1 MKRPSFQFYPA
12 DWRNNAKLRRCS
24 EAARG
29 AWMDVLCLMHDS
41 DEYGVLRWPLS
52 DIARATG
59 LPIKLLKE
67 LADREVLKGSDK
79 GCDAFYHI
87 PIHARKEGTPV
98 LLIDKT
104 DQPCW
109 YSSRFLVDEWRRKV
123 KGANTR
129 FGSDED
135 SPNTPPEVEPD
146 NAPSHGKVKGKVKE
160 NDSPDHEPSARQG
173 DGSTSSST
181 SSIKT
186 HEETHTVEDCNV
198 PERTPIGIV
207 CAAIK
212 AEFDLQN
219 KAIMDMSQSNP
230 TLIALV
236 NAGASEAEFSD
247 AAKKAAS
254 SGKGFGYV
262 LGIVKRQREEA
273 AKLVLH
279 KGALPD
285 VTQKPQSIH
294 DKRSATAKA
303 MFGDI
308 TNANNQPRIIDVSD
322 YTAEPDR
329 PLISS
334 HG

>member
-104 DQPCW
+104 DKPCW

-129 FGSDED
+129 FGSDD
-135 SPNTPPEVEPD
+135 DAPNVPPEDEPD

-186 HEETHTVEDCNV
+186 HEETHTVENNTSNAI
-198 PERTPIGIV
+198 TPAGSVCVALKKLFDSANKSIV
-207 CAAIK
+207 DMNQSDPSFIACIESGATVDEFLHAGQLAIEK
-212 AEFDLQN
+212 N
-219 KAIMDMSQSNP
+219 
-230 TLIALV
+230 
-236 NAGASEAEFSD
+236 
-247 AAKKAAS
+247 
-254 SGKGFGYV
+254 KGFGYL
-262 LGIVKRQREEA
+262 LGIVIRQRQQ
-273 AKLVLH
+273 AKNLNLH
-279 KGALPD
+279 KGALPPTTSREAGRQIAATSFFTPEN
-285 VTQKPQSIH
+285 TQHLQGVQLKTINEVHHEQPAI
-294 DKRSATAKA
+294 TA
-303 MFGDI
+303 
-308 TNANNQPRIIDVSD
+308 
-322 YTAEPDR
+322 
-329 PLISS
+329 
-334 HG
+334 